1 MLPDD
6 LKLMRG
12 DDVVVQK
19 AGDLHL
25 KTGKVIAVDAASNQL
40 TFLVSGTQNVCLTVP
55 VPWISVSP
63 NLSAL
68 RFSPARGYDVAA
80 RDIIRVVRGAAWNLS
95 GTVLDVDLS
104 NDTLTF
110 QGPYAKVRTASVSFF
125 VLI

>member
-1 MLPDD
+1 VLPDD

-68 RFSPARGYDVAA
+68 RFSPARGCDVAA
-80 RDIIRVVRGAAWNLS
+80 GDIIRVVGGQH
-95 GTVLDVDLS
+95 GTCRAPSLM
-104 NDTLTF
+104 LT
-110 QGPYAKVRTASVSFF
+110 
-125 VLI
+125 